1 MRSIACPIVKP
12 FLALMAAGS
21 VLANAGRADTLLTDQ
36 PPTFLPFSYPP
47 DGSHMMGD
55 RPSKPGGYTTGA
67 TPGITAPLVPP
78 SSVAPTS
85 PPPVQTHAEI
95 LDELFHRLAAAADG
109 EEASG
114 VAARIQQLWLD
125 SGSDTAD
132 LLMSRAAAASGK
144 GNTDLALGLLDKI
157 VVLEPDWAEGWNR
170 RATLRFQ
177 QGDDDG
183 SMADIGHV
191 LKLEPRHFGALSG
204 MAVIFQRHGLK
215 KDALMLLRKAAEIYP
230 RNDDLKSM
238 IETLT
243 PEVEGRAI

>member
-1 MRSIACPIVKP
+1 MRNVAPSIVKP
-12 FLALMAAGS
+12 FLALLAAVSLTG
-21 VLANAGRADTLLTDQ
+21 GDCRADSLLTNQ

-55 RPSKPGGYTTGA
+55 QPSKPGARSGGA
-67 TPGITAPLVPP
+67 TPGITAPLVPQPGVTP
-78 SSVAPTS
+78 ST
-85 PPPVQTHAEI
+85 PPVQTHAEI
-95 LDELFHRLAAAADG
+95 LDELFQRLASAADG

-114 VAARIQQLWLD
+114 VAARIQQLWLQ

-132 LLMSRAAAASGK
+132 LLMSRTAAAIGK
-144 GNTDLALGLLDKI
+144 GNVDLALSLLDKI

-183 SMADIGHV
+183 SVADIGHV
-191 LKLEPRHFGALSG
+191 LKIEPRHFGALSG
-204 MAVIFQRHGLK
+204 MAVIFQRHGFK

-238 IETLT
+238 IETLA
-243 PEVEGRAI
+243 PAVEGRGI